1 MKDNNILFSKDIDQK
16 FSGNSGCKLIIFSQ
30 DGYKVRKISTTKKI
44 SERLKDQYQ
53 KIINFKKVQNITVPR
68 IYKQGMIKKKF
79 YYDMEYFNSVN
90 FSELILKNNYEDS
103 HKSLIKI
110 FKYLTFCK
118 KKSLSKFYSKNIFER
133 KILELEKNILI
144 KNKSFFKIFD
154 LLKKFNWENIPR
166 GISHGDLTME
176 NILINKNRLIFI
188 DMSSNYINSY
198 YLDLSKLLFDFICYW
213 SFRFNT
219 QAKNSIEL
227 NTLKNRYISFLLENF
242 DKMELKNIKMLTLID
257 FLRVINYSKRKKHL
271 TLLIH
276 KLNKLYDNFDN
287 PLLW

>member
-1 MKDNNILFSKDIDQK
+1 LKDNNILFSKDIDQK

-110 FKYLTFCK
+110 
-118 KKSLSKFYSKNIFER
+118 
-133 KILELEKNILI
+133 
-144 KNKSFFKIFD
+144 
-154 LLKKFNWENIPR
+154 LLKTQISLKTYRLTTLRFNVER
-166 GISHGDLTME
+166 
-176 NILINKNRLIFI
+176 IN
-188 DMSSNYINSY
+188 
-198 YLDLSKLLFDFICYW
+198 LSKLLK
-213 SFRFNT
+213 SFKF
-219 QAKNSIEL
+219 
-227 NTLKNRYISFLLENF
+227 
-242 DKMELKNIKMLTLID
+242 
-257 FLRVINYSKRKKHL
+257 
-271 TLLIH
+271 
-276 KLNKLYDNFDN
+276 
-287 PLLW
+287 